1 MPFAS
6 VDFEMFFADKK
17 HNNAM
22 QGAGSPARNREMTV
36 SSQPWIVLSQ
46 GDNVAV
52 AISTIAESTQL
63 ANGVT
68 TQGKIDPGHKFALR
82 DIPANTPVVKYGQ
95 AIGRTT
101 VDVKAGEHVHSH
113 NLHFENDRLS
123 ATAAASPEQAMDA
136 DKARTFLGYRR
147 ADGRAATRNYIGII
161 ASVNCST
168 TVCRAIAEEANRTI
182 LPYYEGID
190 GFVPIVHDQG
200 CGMSTTGDGMQT
212 LHRTIAGYARHANF
226 GGVLMI
232 GLGCEVNQLTLYGQT
247 GAGAAKRHFNIQ
259 DAGGSRRAVALAMG
273 VLKEIAEEVG
283 HLRREPIPVSEIIVG
298 LQCGGSDGFSG
309 ITANPAL
316 GAAVDLLAAAG
327 GTAILSETSEIY
339 GAEHLLRNR
348 AVSPDVASKL
358 DEKIAWWEKYVA
370 IHGASLDNN
379 PSPGNKR
386 GGLTTILEK
395 SLGAVAKGGRSPL
408 TAVYGYAE
416 RVTAHG
422 LVFMDTPGY
431 DPVSATGQV
440 AGGAN
445 MIAFTTGRGSCFGS
459 RPAPSFKLSSNSAL
473 YRAMEE
479 DMDIDCGTIATG
491 EASIAGKGRE
501 IFGLIIEIA
510 SGKKTKSELF
520 GYGDNEFAP
529 WHLGATL

>member
-1 MPFAS
+1 M
-6 VDFEMFFADKK
+6 
-17 HNNAM
+17 N
-22 QGAGSPARNREMTV
+22 
-36 SSQPWIVLSQ
+36 SQPWILLSE

-52 AISTIAESTQL
+52 ATSAIAPGAAVAS
-63 ANGVT
+63 GVVARE
-68 TQGKIDPGHKFALR
+68 KIDPGHKFAIR
-82 DIPANTPVVKYGQ
+82 DIPLGTAVVKYGQ

-101 VDVKAGEHVHSH
+101 AEVKAGDHVHSH
-113 NLHFENDRLS
+113 NLHFENDRLA
-123 ATAAASPEQAMDA
+123 ATANAAPEVATEA
-136 DKARTFLGYRR
+136 DKARTFMGYRR

-168 TVCRAIAEEANRTI
+168 TVCRAIAEEANRTL
-182 LPYYEGID
+182 LPQYDSID

-200 CGMSTTGDGMQT
+200 CGMSSTGDGMLT
-212 LHRTIAGYARHANF
+212 LHRTLAGYTRHVNF

-232 GLGCEVNQLTLYGQT
+232 GLGCEVNQLTLYGQS
-247 GAGAAKRHFNIQ
+247 GAGASKRHFNIQ

-273 VLKEIAEEVG
+273 VLKEISDEVG
-283 HLRREPIPVSEIIVG
+283 QARREPISISEIIVG

-316 GAAVDLLAAAG
+316 GAAADLLAAAG
-327 GTAILSETSEIY
+327 GTTILSETSEIY
-339 GAEHLLRNR
+339 GAEHLLRSR
-348 AVSPDVASKL
+348 AVNDEVAAKL
-358 DEKIAWWEKYVA
+358 DAKIDWWEKYVA
-370 IHGASLDNN
+370 LHGASLDNN

-416 RVTAHG
+416 RVTEHG

-473 YRAMEE
+473 YQSMEE

-491 EASIAGKGRE
+491 EATISGKGRE
-501 IFGLIIEIA
+501 IFELIIEIA
-510 SGKKTKSELF
+510 SGKKTKSEAF
-520 GYGDNEFAP
+520 GYGDNEFVP

>member
-1 MPFAS
+1 
-6 VDFEMFFADKK
+6 
-17 HNNAM
+17 
-22 QGAGSPARNREMTV
+22 MTLTT
-36 SSQPWIVLSQ
+36 QPWIVLSQ

-52 AISTIAESTQL
+52 ATAAIDAGTTL
-63 ANGVT
+63 ANGIT
-68 TQGKIDPGHKFALR
+68 TRDKIEPGHKFALR
-82 DIPANTPVVKYGQ
+82 DVPANTPIVKYGQ

-101 VDVKAGEHVHSH
+101 AEVKAGDHVHSH

-123 ATAAASPEQAMDA
+123 ATASAAPEVATEA
-136 DKARTFLGYRR
+136 DKARSFMGYRR
-147 ADGRAATRNYIGII
+147 GDGRAATRNYIGII

-182 LPYYEGID
+182 LPHFAGID

-226 GGVLMI
+226 GGVLMV
-232 GLGCEVNQLTLYGQT
+232 GLGCEVNQLTLYGQS
-247 GAGAAKRHFNIQ
+247 GAGPSKRHFNIQ
-259 DAGGSRRAVALAMG
+259 EAGGSRRAVAQAMD
-273 VLKEIAEEVG
+273 VLKEIAQEVG
-283 HLRREPIPVSEIIVG
+283 SLRREPIPISEIVVG

-316 GAAVDLLAAAG
+316 GAAADLLAAAG

-339 GAEHLLRNR
+339 GAEHLLRSR
-348 AVSPDVASKL
+348 AVSPEVAAKL
-358 DEKIAWWEKYVA
+358 DDKIAWWEKYVA
-370 IHGASLDNN
+370 LHGASLDNN

-408 TAVYGYAE
+408 RAVYGYAE
-416 RVTAHG
+416 RVTEHG

-459 RPAPSFKLSSNSAL
+459 RPAPSFKLASNSAL
-473 YRAMEE
+473 YRSMEE
-479 DMDIDCGTIATG
+479 DMDIDCGTIASGDAT
-491 EASIAGKGRE
+491 IAAKGRE
-501 IFGLIIEIA
+501 IFELIIDIA
-510 SGKKTKSELF
+510 SGKKTKSETF
-520 GYGDNEFAP
+520 GYGDNEFVP

>member
-1 MPFAS
+1 MLTK
-6 VDFEMFFADKK
+6 D
-17 HNNAM
+17 
-22 QGAGSPARNREMTV
+22 
-36 SSQPWIVLSQ
+36 PWIILSA

-52 AISTIAESTQL
+52 ATAAIPSGATVAGIQTRE
-63 ANGVT
+63 
-68 TQGKIDPGHKFALR
+68 KIDPGHKIALA
-82 DIPANTPVVKYGQ
+82 DIPLGQPIIKYGQ

-101 VDVKAGEHVHSH
+101 ADVKAGDHIHSH
-113 NLHFENDRLS
+113 NLHFENDRLAATANS
-123 ATAAASPEQAMDA
+123 APEEATAADR
-136 DKARTFLGYRR
+136 ARTFMGYRR
-147 ADGRAATRNYIGII
+147 ADGRSATRNYIGII

-168 TVCRAIAEEANRTI
+168 TVCRAIADEANKTI
-182 LPYYEGID
+182 LPHFDGID

-200 CGMSTTGDGMQT
+200 CGMSSTGDGMAV
-212 LHRTIAGYARHANF
+212 LHRTLAGYTRHVNF

-232 GLGCEVNQLTLYGQT
+232 GLGCEVNQLTLYGQS
-247 GAGAAKRHFNIQ
+247 GAGNSKRHFNIQ
-259 DAGGSRRAVALAMG
+259 DAGGSRRAVERAMG
-273 VLKEIAEEVG
+273 MLREIAQDVG
-283 HLRREPIPVSEIIVG
+283 KEKRVALPISDIIIG

-316 GAAVDLLAAAG
+316 GVAADLLAAAG

-339 GAEHLLRNR
+339 GAEHLLRSR
-348 AVSPDVASKL
+348 AVSDEVARKL
-358 DEKIAWWEKYVA
+358 DDKIAWWEKYVA
-370 IHGASLDNN
+370 MHGASLDNN

-416 RVTAHG
+416 RVSAPG

-445 MIAFTTGRGSCFGS
+445 MIAFTTGRGSCFGC
-459 RPAPSFKLSSNSAL
+459 RPAPSIKLSSNSAL
-473 YRAMEE
+473 YASMEE

-491 EASIAGKGRE
+491 DATISAKGRE
-501 IFGLIIEIA
+501 IFDLIIDTA
-510 SGKKTKSELF
+510 SGKKTKSEEF
-520 GYGDNEFAP
+520 GYGDNEFVP

>member
-1 MPFAS
+1 
-6 VDFEMFFADKK
+6 
-17 HNNAM
+17 
-22 QGAGSPARNREMTV
+22 MTKD
-36 SSQPWIVLSQ
+36 PWIILSA

-52 AISTIAESTQL
+52 ATAAIAAGSDVAGIPTRE
-63 ANGVT
+63 
-68 TQGKIDPGHKFALR
+68 KIDPGHKIALT
-82 DIPANTPVVKYGQ
+82 DIPLGQPVVKYGQ

-101 VDVKAGEHVHSH
+101 ADVKAGDHVHSH
-113 NLHFENDRLS
+113 NLHFENDRLA
-123 ATAAASPEQAMDA
+123 ATANSAPEEASAADR
-136 DKARTFLGYRR
+136 ARTFMGYRR

-168 TVCRAIAEEANRTI
+168 TVCRAIADTANRTL
-182 LPYYEGID
+182 LPLYEGID

-200 CGMSTTGDGMQT
+200 CGMSSTGDGMAV
-212 LHRTIAGYARHANF
+212 LHRTLAGYTRHVNF

-232 GLGCEVNQLTLYGQT
+232 GLGCEVNQLTLYGQS
-247 GAGAAKRHFNIQ
+247 GAGNSKRHFNIQ
-259 DAGGSRRAVALAMG
+259 DAGGSRRAVERAMG
-273 VLKEIAEEVG
+273 MLREIADDVG
-283 HLRREPIPVSEIIVG
+283 RERRVPISIGEIIIG

-316 GAAVDLLAAAG
+316 GVAADLLAAAG
-327 GTAILSETSEIY
+327 GTSILSETSEIY
-339 GAEHLLRNR
+339 GAEHLLRSR
-348 AVSPDVASKL
+348 AVSDDVARRL
-358 DEKIAWWEKYVA
+358 DDKIAWWEKYVA
-370 IHGASLDNN
+370 MHGASLDNN

-408 TAVYGYAE
+408 NAVYGYAE
-416 RVTAHG
+416 RVTAPG

-445 MIAFTTGRGSCFGS
+445 MIAFTTGRGSCFGC
-459 RPAPSFKLSSNSAL
+459 RPAPSIKLSSNSAL
-473 YRAMEE
+473 YASMEE

-491 EASIAGKGRE
+491 DATISGKGRE
-501 IFGLIIEIA
+501 IFDLIIDTA
-510 SGKKTKSELF
+510 AGKNTKSEEF
-520 GYGDNEFAP
+520 RYGENQFLP

>member
-1 MPFAS
+1 M
-6 VDFEMFFADKK
+6 
-17 HNNAM
+17 N
-22 QGAGSPARNREMTV
+22 
-36 SSQPWIVLSQ
+36 SQPWILLSE

-52 AISTIAESTQL
+52 ATAAIEAGVAV
-63 ANGVT
+63 ANGVAT
-68 TQGKIDPGHKFALR
+68 RGKIDPGHKFAIR
-82 DIPANTPVVKYGQ
+82 DIPLGTSVVKYGQ

-101 VDVKAGEHVHSH
+101 AEVKAGDHVHSH
-113 NLHFENDRLS
+113 NLHFENDRLA
-123 ATAAASPEQAMDA
+123 ATANTAPEAATEA
-136 DKARTFLGYRR
+136 DKARTFMGYRR
-147 ADGRAATRNYIGII
+147 ADGRAATRNYIGIV

-168 TVCRAIAEEANRTI
+168 TVCRAIAEEANRTL
-182 LPYYEGID
+182 LPHYDSID

-200 CGMSTTGDGMQT
+200 CGMSSTGDGMLT
-212 LHRTIAGYARHANF
+212 LHRTLAGYTRHVNF

-232 GLGCEVNQLTLYGQT
+232 GLGCEVNQLTLYGQS
-247 GAGAAKRHFNIQ
+247 GAGASKRHFNIQ

-273 VLKEIAEEVG
+273 VLKEISDEVG
-283 HLRREPIPVSEIIVG
+283 QASRAPISISEIIVG

-316 GAAVDLLAAAG
+316 GAAADLLAAAG
-327 GTAILSETSEIY
+327 GTTILSETSEIY
-339 GAEHLLRNR
+339 GAEHLLRSR
-348 AVSPDVASKL
+348 AVNDEVAAKL
-358 DEKIAWWEKYVA
+358 DAKIDWWEKYVA
-370 IHGASLDNN
+370 LHGASLDNN

-416 RVTAHG
+416 RVTEHG

-473 YRAMEE
+473 YRSMEE

-491 EASIAGKGRE
+491 EATISGKGRE
-501 IFGLIIEIA
+501 IFELIIEIA
-510 SGKKTKSELF
+510 SGKKTKSETF
-520 GYGDNEFAP
+520 GYGDNEFVP

>member
-1 MPFAS
+1 MKWLRS
-6 VDFEMFFADKK
+6 WERIV
-17 HNNAM
+17 N
-22 QGAGSPARNREMTV
+22 
-36 SSQPWIVLSQ
+36 SQPWIILSD

-52 AISTIAESTQL
+52 ATAAIGADQPIAG
-63 ANGVT
+63 GVVT
-68 TQGKIDPGHKFALR
+68 RTKIDPGHKVAIR
-82 DIPANTPVVKYGQ
+82 DIPLNTPVIKYGQ

-101 VDVKAGEHVHSH
+101 AEVKAGDHVHSH

-123 ATAAASPEQAMDA
+123 ASENSAPEAATEA
-136 DKARTFLGYRR
+136 DRARTFMGYRR

-168 TVCRAIAEEANRTI
+168 TVCRAIAEEANRTL
-182 LPYYEGID
+182 LPHYEGID

-200 CGMSTTGDGMQT
+200 CGMSSTGDGMHT
-212 LHRTIAGYARHANF
+212 LHRTIAGYTRHVNF

-232 GLGCEVNQLTLYGQT
+232 GLGCEVNQLTLYGQA
-247 GAGAAKRHFNIQ
+247 GAGSSKRHFNIQ
-259 DAGGSRRAVALAMG
+259 DAGGSRRAVELAMG

-283 HLRREPIPVSEIIVG
+283 KARREPISISEIVIG
-298 LQCGGSDGFSG
+298 MQCGGSDGFSG

-316 GAAVDLLAAAG
+316 GVASDILTAAG
-327 GTAILSETSEIY
+327 GTTILSETSEIY
-339 GAEHLLRNR
+339 GAEHLLRSR
-348 AVSPDVASKL
+348 AVSDDVARKL
-358 DEKIAWWEKYVA
+358 DEKIVWWENYVSL
-370 IHGASLDNN
+370 HGASLDNN

-395 SLGAVAKGGRSPL
+395 SLGAVAKGGRAPL
-408 TAVYGYAE
+408 KAVYGYAE
-416 RVTAHG
+416 RVTEHG
-422 LVFMDTPGY
+422 FVFMDTPGY

-459 RPAPSFKLSSNSAL
+459 RPAPSFKLSSNTAL
-473 YRAMEE
+473 YKAMEE

-491 EASIAGKGRE
+491 ESTIAEKGRE
-501 IFGLIIEIA
+501 IFELIIEIA
-510 SGKKTKSELF
+510 SGKKTKSEAF
-520 GYGDNEFAP
+520 GYGDNEFVP